1 MNKKLMLGF
10 ALGLGIFILIN
21 GAVAHLSSNCG
32 LPAVFGLDSCADDI
46 SRAGFPMN
54 FYEDGGFA
62 YRHEFILPNLILDLV
77 IGVLLAGGFGWWFAR
92 RVK

>member
-21 GAVAHLSSNCG
+21 VAVAHFSSDCG

-54 FYEDGGFA
+54 F
-62 YRHEFILPNLILDLV
+62 I
-77 IGVLLAGGFGWWFAR
+77 
-92 RVK
+92 